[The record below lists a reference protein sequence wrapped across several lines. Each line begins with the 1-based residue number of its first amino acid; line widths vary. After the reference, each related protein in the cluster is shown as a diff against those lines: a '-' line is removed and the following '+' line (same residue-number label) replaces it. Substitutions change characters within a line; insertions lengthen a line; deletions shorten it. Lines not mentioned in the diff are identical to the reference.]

1 MDIRKVK
8 KLIELMEESSIGELE
23 IKEGEEYVRFARP
36 GPGAAMQAI
45 PQAIAMPAAVQMPVA
60 AEGAAPAEEPAPEQ
74 RGHIVT
80 SPIVGTFYRAS
91 SPGSRPFVDIGATVN
106 VGDTVCIIEAM
117 KILNQIEAD
126 KAGTVTA
133 ILAENGA
140 PVEFG
145 QDLIVIE

>member
-23 IKEGEEYVRFARP
+23 IKEGEEYVRIARAS
-36 GPGAAMQAI
+36 PGAAPVIQA
-45 PQAIAMPAAVQMPVA
+45 PIAAAAVEVVEVA
-60 AEGAAPAEEPAPEQ
+60 PAPE
-74 RGHIVT
+74 RGHTVK

-91 SPGSRPFVDIGATVN
+91 SPGARPFVDVGSKVA
-106 VGDTVCIIEAM
+106 VGDTIGIIEAM

-133 ILAENGA
+133 VLVENGT

-145 QDLIVIE
+145 QDLVVIE

>member
-23 IKEGEEYVRFARP
+23 IKEGEEYVRIARN
-36 GPGAAMQAI
+36 G
-45 PQAIAMPAAVQMPVA
+45 PVA
-60 AEGAAPAEEPAPEQ
+60 AAPEMMPQPVVAMAPAPAAAEAPAVPN
-74 RGHIVT
+74 GHAVT

-91 SPGSRPFVDIGATVN
+91 SPGARPFVDVGSKVQ

-126 KAGTVTA
+126 KAGTVTVV
-133 ILAENGA
+133 LVENGA
-140 PVEFG
+140 PVEYG